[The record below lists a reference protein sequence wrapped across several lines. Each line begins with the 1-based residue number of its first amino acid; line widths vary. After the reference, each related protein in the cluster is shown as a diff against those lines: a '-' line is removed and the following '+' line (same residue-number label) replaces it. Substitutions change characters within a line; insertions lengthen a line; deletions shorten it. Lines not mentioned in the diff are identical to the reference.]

1 MQSQVAA
8 SQLTETLF
16 GLRERSGRSVFS
28 LRLCRWMPEIH
39 TVFVSPRKCV
49 GNYLRF
55 SPDSRLTQHTGT
67 NSTGTPALVTWS
79 GKRGGGGRGAELL
92 TSEKENGGKV
102 KIGDRSESVTFVT
115 VTPRGPSPRHDAPR
129 EGSSLA
135 VLLLLH
141 LHRVYKS
148 RSSTLKIPINLLK
161 A

>member
-1 MQSQVAA
+1 MCSPCGSAA
-8 SQLTETLF
+8 GCLKYT
-16 GLRERSGRSVFS
+16 RSS
-28 LRLCRWMPEIH
+28 
-39 TVFVSPRKCV
+39 VSPRKCV

-79 GKRGGGGRGAELL
+79 GRRGGGRAGGGTADVGERKRGG
-92 TSEKENGGKV
+92 KF

-115 VTPRGPSPRHDAPR
+115 VTPRGPSPRQDAPR

-148 RSSTLKIPINLLK
+148 RSSTLKIPINLLE

>member
-1 MQSQVAA
+1 MSV
-8 SQLTETLF
+8 LE
-16 GLRERSGRSVFS
+16 EGRSPCGS
-28 LRLCRWMPEIH
+28 AAGCLKYTRSS
-39 TVFVSPRKCV
+39 VSPRKCV

-55 SPDSRLTQHTGT
+55 SPDSRRPNTRVPTARERRLWSPGQEDGAGGGT
-67 NSTGTPALVTWS
+67 ADVGER
-79 GKRGGGGRGAELL
+79 KRGE
-92 TSEKENGGKV
+92 KV

-115 VTPRGPSPRHDAPR
+115 VTPRGPSPRQDAPR

-148 RSSTLKIPINLLK
+148 RSSTLKIPINLLE